1 VTVPRETIVE
11 ITSRWRFS
19 GAKDM
24 ASAVSLL
31 ILLSTVAPVSAQETE
46 NQFWPEIDTFV
57 KLSGETRLFFIYSA
71 TRPSDVSTYSDG
83 QVGGYLDFYTF
94 PVLGARV
101 RRHADDARSKSL
113 MIRAG
118 YLLDRTP
125 SGSENTPVTHM
136 PTVEAHGRVTLPGH
150 LLLSDRNRFDFR
162 IVNGDYRPRYRNRL
176 KVERTFKTG
185 RFELTPY
192 AHVEVFY
199 DWHNNTFNR
208 FRYSGGAEWT
218 LTRHITIESYYS
230 RQRDT
235 GPPERFT
242 NAVGLAAQFYLR

>member
-1 VTVPRETIVE
+1 VE
-11 ITSRWRFS
+11 ITSRWRLS
-19 GAKDM
+19 GTKDM

-31 ILLSTVAPVSAQETE
+31 ILLFTVAPASAQETE
-46 NQFWPEIDTFV
+46 NQLWPEIDAFV
-57 KLSGETRLFFIYSA
+57 KLSSKTRLFFIYSA

-113 MIRAG
+113 MVRAG

-125 SGSENTPVTHM
+125 FGSENTSVTHM
-136 PTVEAHGRVTLPGH
+136 PTVEAHGRVTLPGKV
-150 LLLSDRNRFDFR
+150 LLSDRNRFDFR

-176 KVERTFKTG
+176 KAERTFKLG
-185 RFELTPY
+185 RFELNPY
-192 AHVEVFY
+192 THYEIFY
-199 DWHNNTFNR
+199 SWRSNTFNR
-208 FRYSGGAEWT
+208 FRLSAGMEWT
-218 LTRHITIESYYS
+218 VTRRFVLESYYS

-235 GPPERFT
+235 GPPESFT
-242 NAVGLAAQFYLR
+242 NAVGLVAQFYLR